1 MEILQLFIC
10 TSHLVHC
17 CWEIFCHQPSQSD
30 KLKGT
35 KVFINPEQRLK
46 TTKILCPSST
56 LRPCS
61 HHWETW
67 GLIKMNYSVCQGT
80 WRRASPATTTSAWK
94 ISRTSPP
101 ASSSASRPSTPSG
114 GCCRVIRAV
123 NEISRIFYSR
133 YSQKA
138 PLPTKPP
145 ICFRWFLW
153 INVPILAGQPCS
165 MIYALV
171 RLPPKCVETF
181 TRFRWQLYC
190 FGNCGAENG
199 TSYSRQSL
207 NVFTRLE
214 SVSVLR

>member
-35 KVFINPEQRLK
+35 KVLINPEQRLR
-46 TTKILCPSST
+46 TKILCPSSA

-80 WRRASPATTTSAWK
+80 WSKASPATTTSAWK

-114 GCCRVIRAV
+114 GCCLVIGAD
-123 NEISRIFYSR
+123 NKISRIFYSIQR
-133 YSQKA
+133 R
-138 PLPTKPP
+138 P
-145 ICFRWFLW
+145 ICRPNRWYFFW
-153 INVPILAGQPCS
+153 WFFWMNVPILAGRPCS
-165 MIYALV
+165 IMPWYKSSSIFFGNIHEFL
-171 RLPPKCVETF
+171 
-181 TRFRWQLYC
+181 WQLYC
-190 FGNCGAENG
+190 SGNCG
-199 TSYSRQSL
+199 TSYSKRVYEAGKCQC
-207 NVFTRLE
+207 
-214 SVSVLR
+214 VLR